1 MCKIH
6 GLTGKQGILLP
17 GTNAQQLNL
26 SDEVIAAVEAG
37 QFHIHPVDHVEEA
50 IELLTGCVAGE
61 PDMPDTPLFGRIQE
75 RLDELNGTAT
85 KSGGC
90 CAACWIGCLAVKK

>member
-1 MCKIH
+1 
-6 GLTGKQGILLP
+6 
-17 GTNAQQLNL
+17 LNL

-61 PDMPDTPLFGRIQE
+61 PDMPDTLFGRIQQ
-75 RLDELNGTAT
+75 RLDELNGTDVI
-85 KSGGC
+85 KGGVLRRLL
-90 CAACWIGCLAVKK
+90 GRVLG

>member
-1 MCKIH
+1 M
-6 GLTGKQGILLP
+6 
-17 GTNAQQLNL
+17 
-26 SDEVIAAVEAG
+26 IAAVEAG

-61 PDMPDTPLFGRIQE
+61 PDMPDTLFGRIQE

-85 KSGGC
+85 KSGGLLRSLLDRLL
-90 CAACWIGCLAVKK
+90 GR